1 MDGKRIL
8 DYMVNK
14 GYKIFDLN
22 MVVMEDSDE
31 RGNPIPNTP
40 DVFNDRFLVIKRDGT
55 ILHNATCTSEPGKFY
70 TMNPLNPNGAARIA
84 ITQHVDVWSIGTH
97 KNQKGALVQTAPI
110 TVWRDGNRDYMRAG
124 DKSFT
129 GMFGIN
135 IHTTSASG
143 GASPTTVGKWSAGC
157 VVLRF
162 SSFFYDKLVPLWRDY
177 RNSFGVQP
185 GRFSLTVIDTSDFA
199 KQVSPI
205 QSASTQGVP
214 NEAVSLVKKWEGFRS
229 KAYVC
234 PAGVW
239 TCGYGSTQ
247 INGRPVKSTDVV
259 NEVQAEKLLIDDLS
273 NRLGLLRVW
282 CKVKLTSGQTS
293 AILSL
298 MYNIGN
304 TAFKNST
311 LLRLLNSGDYN
322 AARKQLLVWNKV
334 NGRPNQ
340 GLINRRSDE
349 YTVWAK

>member
-1 MDGKRIL
+1 MDGKKIL
-8 DYMVNK
+8 QYMTNK

-31 RGNPIPNTP
+31 DGNPIPNTP

-55 ILHNATCTSEPGKFY
+55 ILFNATSTSEPGKFY
-70 TMNPLNPNGAARIA
+70 TLNPLNPNGAARIA

-129 GMFGIN
+129 GLFGIN
-135 IHTTSASG
+135 IHTTSASL
-143 GASPTTVGKWSAGC
+143 GASPTTIGKWSAGC
-157 VVLRF
+157 VVLKF
-162 SSFFYDKLVPLWRDY
+162 STFFYDKLVPLWRDY

-199 KQVSPI
+199 RIKEDS
-205 QSASTQGVP
+205 QSAQTFGIP
-214 NEAVSLVKKWEGFRS
+214 KEAVSLVKKWEGFRS
-229 KAYVC
+229 TPYRCSANVL
-234 PAGVW
+234 
-239 TCGYGSTQ
+239 TIGYGSTQ
-247 INGRPVKSTDVV
+247 INGRPIKSTDVV
-259 NEVQAEKLLIDDLS
+259 TESEAEKYLLDDLS

-282 CKVKLTSGQTS
+282 CKVKLTNGQIS
-293 AILSL
+293 ALLSL

-311 LLRLLNSGDYN
+311 LLRLLNNGDYN

-334 NGRPNQ
+334 NGSPNQ
-340 GLINRRSDE
+340 GLINRRADE
-349 YTVWAK
+349 YTVWSK